1 MSTVINAGLVTRWWP
16 RRLRHPGLV
25 ELAVCQRLRA
35 LAAQVPADEA
45 IVELG
50 AYQGRATGWLLLGAS
65 EGQGAHV
72 TTVDPWTLY
81 KPRQDTP
88 EELSVLYG
96 RAETYAVFK
105 QHMDAIGATPDRLTV
120 KRGYAHTI
128 GAKWTGPRVGLLWHD
143 AEHSA
148 DAVAADLEAWL
159 PHLSETAVVVLHDA
173 GNPAYGVVEGALRVL
188 GDGGWQF
195 EDADG
200 RRHDSPQV
208 IRWRKNPKRRGLLV
222 ARRRTEDAAAPE
234 RVEQRDESEAGESQQ
249 VNETN
254 SLDAAEGG
262 E

>member
-1 MSTVINAGLVTRWWP
+1 MIDASVVTRWKP
-16 RRLRHPGLV
+16 RRVRQPGLV
-25 ELAVCQRLRA
+25 ELGACERLRV
-35 LAAQVPADEA
+35 LAREVPAGEA

-50 AYQGRATGWLLLGAS
+50 AYQGRATGWLLLGAQ

-81 KPRQDTP
+81 KPRPDTP
-88 EELSVLYG
+88 ADLTALYG
-96 RAETYAVFK
+96 RPEAYASFK
-105 QHMDAIGATPDRLTV
+105 QHMAEIGAGREQLTV
-120 KRGYAHTI
+120 KRGYAANI

-148 DAVAADLEAWL
+148 DAVAADLAAWL

-200 RRHDSPQV
+200 RLHDVPQV

-222 ARRRTEDAAAPE
+222 ARRRPTEDAAAPE

>member
-128 GAKWTGPRVGLLWHD
+128 GRKWVGGPVGLLWHD

-148 DAVAADLEAWL
+148 DAVARDLEAWL
-159 PHLSETAVVVLHDA
+159 PHLSEGAVVVLHDA
-173 GNPAYGVVEGALRVL
+173 GNPEYGVVEGALRVL
-188 GDGGWQF
+188 GDGWQF
-195 EDADG
+195 EDEDG
-200 RRHDSPQV
+200 RLHDEPQV
-208 IRWRKNPKRRGLLV
+208 IRWRKNPQRRGMLV
-222 ARRRTEDAAAPE
+222 ARRCLVEETSPQEEAVEEPSGVVGDVEDGGLP
-234 RVEQRDESEAGESQQ
+234 RVEESA
-249 VNETN
+249 
-254 SLDAAEGG
+254 
-262 E
+262 

>member
-128 GAKWTGPRVGLLWHD
+128 GRKWV
-143 AEHSA
+143 
-148 DAVAADLEAWL
+148 VARWGCCGMTR
-159 PHLSETAVVVLHDA
+159 STARMRWP
-173 GNPAYGVVEGALRVL
+173 GIWRRGCRTCLRV
-188 GDGGWQF
+188 
-195 EDADG
+195 
-200 RRHDSPQV
+200 
-208 IRWRKNPKRRGLLV
+208 RW
-222 ARRRTEDAAAPE
+222 
-234 RVEQRDESEAGESQQ
+234 
-249 VNETN
+249 
-254 SLDAAEGG
+254 
-262 E
+262 